1 MILQPEAQSLLVELL
16 WQMADDDFVVALRAS
31 EWLGVAPHFE
41 EDVAFS
47 SIAQDEMGHAAT
59 YYGLL
64 ADLGAGARDS
74 LAHLRPAS
82 ARRNSVLVERQN
94 GPGSYRELPHFDW
107 AYALGRH
114 YLYDTFE
121 SLRLDRAVQSSY
133 APLAESARSIRREEH
148 YHLLHHEAWLRAF
161 EAGKGTDVDARRR
174 LQHGFERAF
183 ADAGDLAYS
192 APWQSGWRRTGLLPD
207 ADSLGQEWLDRVSR
221 RLLALGLDVPGAAL
235 FRNGRLG
242 QHTPELDALLA
253 DASEVVRMD
262 PGASW

>member
-1 MILQPEAQSLLVELL
+1 MTLQSNAPSLLHDLL

-31 EWLGVAPHFE
+31 EWLGVAPHLE

-47 SIAQDEMGHAAT
+47 SIAQDEMGHAAA

-64 ADLGAGARDS
+64 ADLGAGPRDV
-74 LAHLRPAS
+74 LAHLRPA
-82 ARRNSVLVERQN
+82 ADRRNSVLVERQN

-107 AYALGRH
+107 AYALARH

-133 APLAESARSIRREEH
+133 GPLAEVSRSIRREEH

-161 EAGKGTDVDARRR
+161 EVERGADADARRR

-183 ADAGDLAYS
+183 ADAGDLAYT
-192 APWQSGWRRTGLLPD
+192 APWQSGWQHTGILPD
-207 ADSLGQEWLDRVSR
+207 AASLGAEWLERVTA
-221 RLLALGLDVPGAAL
+221 RLVALNLDVPAAAL
-235 FRNGRLG
+235 FRNGRIG
-242 QHTPELDALLA
+242 QHTPELDAILG
-253 DASEVVRMD
+253 DASEVLRLE
-262 PGASW
+262 PAAAW